1 MIRFKGDFLVVLKLL
16 IEFWALCLEDTVMIN
31 LLDSPFYNQEKWVED
46 FYNFLNK
53 SFFINFLFMVHSITD
68 VSHSLPPF
76 SCPQDF

>member
-53 SFFINFLFMVHSITD
+53 SFL
-68 VSHSLPPF
+68 
-76 SCPQDF
+76 